1 MGSDIVD
8 QSTSLDTVDD
18 DSDTVD
24 DDSDTVDDGSDTVD
38 DDSDTVD
45 DDSDTVD
52 DDSDTVDDDSDTV
65 DDGSD
70 TVDDDSDTVDDGS
83 DTVDGDTEDEPVDS
97 AQFGEFNFTKQGQNV
112 AVYFDDDFY
121 IGQVV
126 SIESPQV
133 GDVKFMDKCGLETNV
148 YKWPRSDVTENI
160 ASMFVFSWDFEL
172 STSNGR
178 MWQLGEYTSVSK
190 KYELY
195 KELFC

>member
-1 MGSDIVD
+1 MGRSGERPRRPGFTAWTARQNQPTAEDLENELE
-8 QSTSLDTVDD
+8 QLEREVDD
-18 DSDTVD
+18 
-24 DDSDTVDDGSDTVD
+24 
-38 DDSDTVD
+38 
-45 DDSDTVD
+45 
-52 DDSDTVDDDSDTV
+52 
-65 DDGSD
+65 
-70 TVDDDSDTVDDGS
+70 
-83 DTVDGDTEDEPVDS
+83 ELAP
-97 AQFGEFNFTKQGQNV
+97 GQNV

-126 SIESPQV
+126 SIETPQV
-133 GDVKFMDKCGLETNV
+133 GDIKFMDKCGLETNV
-148 YKWPRSDVTENI
+148 YKWPRSEVTENI